1 MAIERR
7 YQLRTGMTCRVDY
20 ADAQGRAN
28 IGLMRDISADGMF
41 IEHTPSLTIGK
52 MVMTAF
58 LLPNGQAC
66 KLKAKVIRLIYNGAG
81 LRFVDLSLCY
91 PGGRVHELADVGTP
105 WSPMLVAG
113 LRLH

>member
-1 MAIERR
+1 MAIEHR

-28 IGLMRDISADGMF
+28 VGLLRNISAGGMF
-41 IEHTPSLTIGK
+41 IEYTPGLTIGE
-52 MVMTAF
+52 MVTTAF

-66 KLKAKVIRLIYNGAG
+66 KLRAKVIRLTYSGSG

-91 PGGRVHELADVGTP
+91 PGGRVHESADVGTP